1 MNVTISVDDEL
12 LARAREV
19 ASQRGMSF
27 QQLIRDYLESIT
39 DPRSG
44 SEIVKEL
51 FALMDES
58 PGRSGGLRFSRDD
71 AYEGR
76 L

>member
-1 MNVTISVDDEL
+1 MNVTIAVDDDL

-19 ASQRGMSF
+19 ARGRGMSF
-27 QQLIRDYLESIT
+27 QQLLREYLESIAGE
-39 DPRSG
+39 RSG
-44 SEIVKEL
+44 AEVSREL

-58 PGRSGGLRFSRDD
+58 PGRSGGRKIRRDE

-76 L
+76 S